1 MSEFTAIE
9 QRARALDEARKV
21 RLISSEEI
29 DTEKYLR
36 AGDVSHKVHSVN
48 LFLDEVEQDLLSP
61 KAEDGTSTMP
71 WTKTHD
77 GFQFR
82 PGEVTC
88 YAGSNGGGKSLITG
102 QIALG
107 LIKQGQRICIA
118 SFEMKPKRT
127 LYRMLRQFGGEDID
141 APRYID
147 KITYVTKL
155 LSRFAEFARDR
166 LWLYDQQG
174 TTSAKTV
181 IAMARYCAVELG
193 IQHVFIDSLMKC
205 VSGEDDYNAQKA
217 FVDELTSL
225 ARDHNI
231 HVHLVHHIRKL
242 GNEETMPSKSDIK
255 GTGAIADQ
263 VDNVLMVYRNKKK
276 EHQIQNGQTV
286 DASVPD
292 AYLMCEKQRNG
303 EAEDWYS
310 LWYHRDSQQFL
321 DGVSSMPTSFDNRGA
336 F

>member
-1 MSEFTAIE
+1 MSEVSAIE

-21 RLISSEEI
+21 RIVSSKEI
-29 DTEKYLR
+29 DTEKYLK
-36 AGDVSHKVHSVN
+36 ATNVSHKVHDASAY
-48 LFLDEVEQDLLSP
+48 LDEVGQDLIDP
-61 KAEDGTSTMP
+61 KEADGTSTMP

-88 YAGSNGGGKSLITG
+88 YAGGNGGGKSLITG

-107 LIKQGQRICIA
+107 LIKQEQRICIA

-127 LYRMLRQFGGEDID
+127 LYRMLRQFSGENIEQ
-141 APRYID
+141 PRYVD
-147 KITYVTKL
+147 KALYVTRL
-155 LSRFAEFARDR
+155 LARFAEFARGK

-174 TTSAKTV
+174 TTSAQQV
-181 IAMARYCAVELG
+181 IAMCRYCALELNV
-193 IQHVFIDSLMKC
+193 QHVFIDSLMKC
-205 VSGEDDYNAQKA
+205 VSGEDDYNAQKG

-225 ARDHNI
+225 ARDHNVHI
-231 HVHLVHHIRKL
+231 HLIHHIRKL

-263 VDNVLMVYRNKKK
+263 VDNVLMVFRNKKK
-276 EHQIQNGQTV
+276 EHQIQNGITPDV
-286 DASVPD
+286 TVPD

-310 LWYHRDSQQFL
+310 LWYHRDSQQFV
-321 DGVSSMPTSFDNRGA
+321 DSPGAVPGSFDTRGA